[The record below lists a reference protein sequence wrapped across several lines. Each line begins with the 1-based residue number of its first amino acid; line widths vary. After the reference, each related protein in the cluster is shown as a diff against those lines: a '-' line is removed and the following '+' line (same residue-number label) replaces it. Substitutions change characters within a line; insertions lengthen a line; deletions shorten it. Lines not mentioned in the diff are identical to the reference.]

1 MQSAEVHCK
10 QKHHTRQWLPLFDLV
25 LLPGKLAFSKKKKK
39 SNLEKQAVCFR
50 EEKHF

>member
-25 LLPGKLAFSKKKKK
+25 LLPGKPAFSRKKK
-39 SNLEKQAVCFR
+39 SNLEKQAVCCR